1 MIEQRQEWNSK
12 VIYLIADEFGS
23 VQLEL
28 YKEKQNF
35 GGTCWLWDLFV
46 LPEHRKQGHAKRLL
60 KRAEEIAKTEGHKS
74 VFLEWEAVNSEE
86 WLLRHYL
93 NNGYVERQFS
103 GSLDYYLLEKKL

>member
-1 MIEQRQEWNSK
+1 MIEQRQDWNSK

-46 LPEHRKQGHAKRLL
+46 LSEYRKQGHAKRLL
-60 KRAEEIAKTEGHKS
+60 KRVEEIAKAEGHKDVVMEWDEKNTPYEVLQWYLRS
-74 VFLEWEAVNSEE
+74 GYRAILE
-86 WLLRHYL
+86 RR
-93 NNGYVERQFS
+93 GYC
-103 GSLDYYLLEKKL
+103 LLEKKL

>member
-46 LPEHRKQGHAKRLL
+46 KPEHRKQGHAKRLL
-60 KRAEEIAKTEGHKS
+60 KRAEEIAKAEGHKS
-74 VFLEWEAVNSEE
+74 VFMDWDEINTPHEILQWY
-86 WLLRHYL
+86 LREDY
-93 NNGYVERQFS
+93 NDVKFRKGYC
-103 GSLDYYLLEKKL
+103 LLEKKL